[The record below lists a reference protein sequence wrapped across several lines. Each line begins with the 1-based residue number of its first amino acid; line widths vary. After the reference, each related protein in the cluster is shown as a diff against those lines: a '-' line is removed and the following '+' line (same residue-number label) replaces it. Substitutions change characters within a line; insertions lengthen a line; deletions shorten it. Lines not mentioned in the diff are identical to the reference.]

1 MRVPKVV
8 VQEAQRNAK
17 FNLRDGF
24 SAGECWRSAMVDMKW
39 KYHRAKL
46 TAVQYGFIKT

>member
-1 MRVPKVV
+1 MRVPKSV

-17 FNLRDGF
+17 LNMRDGF
-24 SAGECWRSAMVDMKW
+24 SASECWRSAMVDMKW

-46 TAVQYGFIKT
+46 QVIQYGFINP